1 MHERLP
7 ARPPRLP
14 YLCPCRKPPITPSP
28 LQRRGQ
34 RTPTIRENGIELR
47 SSKTQKRTRDRLDR
61 TQTVR
66 HIIRR
71 ELVEQA
77 EYILRVETEFAVRDA
92 AAKVERVEVS
102 DADVAA
108 EEDGVRS
115 VQGNDLGHEIGDG
128 VGICAAEPAYSAG
141 HGVHGDMFCVVE
153 LYDAVYIRVSGT
165 VEGAEVEED
174 GRAVGSV
181 GGEEFVEEGCGAV

>member
-1 MHERLP
+1 MHQRLP
-7 ARPPRLP
+7 VRPPRLP
-14 YLCPCRKPPITPSP
+14 YLCPCRKPPITPRP

-34 RTPTIRENGIELR
+34 RTPTIRENRIELR
-47 SSKTQKRTRDRLDR
+47 SSKTQNFTRDRQDR
-61 TQTVR
+61 IHTIR

-77 EYILRVETEFAVRDA
+77 EYILRVETEFAVRDT

-115 VQGNDLGHEIGDG
+115 VQGNDLGHELGKG

-153 LYDAVYIRVSGT
+153 LYDAIYIRVSGT
-165 VEGAEVEED
+165 VEGDEVE
-174 GRAVGSV
+174 
-181 GGEEFVEEGCGAV
+181 